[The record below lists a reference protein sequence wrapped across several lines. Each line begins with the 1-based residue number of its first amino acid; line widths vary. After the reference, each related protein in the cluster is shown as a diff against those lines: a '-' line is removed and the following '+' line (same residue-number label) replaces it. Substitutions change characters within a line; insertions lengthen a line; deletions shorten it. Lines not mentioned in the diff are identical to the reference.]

1 LLRKKQPFLPCEG
14 IWFSWNSGACC
25 FFVRRLRSQ
34 LACTALGNA
43 SLVRALWMPFS
54 SVLSFTTH
62 PSCTNHSAGWCVC
75 VCVYVCVCVFCF
87 LPCAPG
93 LRVPRLAG
101 RVVVSSLPV
110 FWGSLVLL
118 CVDALCFLGRGDIS
132 RSLCSPHLV
141 PNLLSPTTVL
151 DNPWETM
158 ALRYGMQSAMRTVAR
173 SSSARMPQPTP
184 SHSYC
189 NAPGTPPYVWVD
201 KNTKVLCQGITGKQG
216 TRETQMAIDYGTQ
229 MVGGVHPKKGMC
241 ARACVC
247 IHMCVHACMCVHTYV
262 CACMHVCV
270 CVVWNSHVCLSFA
283 ACFCVRVACPPS
295 LLLVG
300 SEKNSMDTDLFQ
312 VPMRKTSF

>member
-1 LLRKKQPFLPCEG
+1 
-14 IWFSWNSGACC
+14 
-25 FFVRRLRSQ
+25 
-34 LACTALGNA
+34 
-43 SLVRALWMPFS
+43 MPFS

-189 NAPGTPPYVWVD
+189 NAPSTPPYVWVD

-241 ARACVC
+241 VCACMCV
-247 IHMCVHACMCVHTYV
+247 HMCVHACMCVCV
-262 CACMHVCV
+262 CVLCGIVTCVCPSLLVFAFVSLVLRRSCSLAVRKIPWTQTCSKYQCGKRHFEPLLCCAGGGVCV
-270 CVVWNSHVCLSFA
+270 CVCVCFPLLGKDSS
-283 ACFCVRVACPPS
+283 R
-295 LLLVG
+295 LLL
-300 SEKNSMDTDLFQ
+300 SS
-312 VPMRKTSF
+312 